1 MKKMIRYLR
10 RQQKIFAPGRELRL
24 DYDTTMQIDED
35 IQLII
40 MSGKAKDP
48 IGAARLL
55 DEYKVETAAELI
67 PLLPKR
73 KRPSIKARLLRW
85 VQRLLGLYPTDPTL
99 ESLKRRDEM
108 PKQHGVTLT
117 RLR

>member
-10 RQQKIFAPGRELRL
+10 KQQRIFAPGRELRL
-24 DYDTTMQIDED
+24 DYDTTMQLDQD

-48 IGAARLL
+48 IGAQRLM
-55 DEYKVETAAELI
+55 EAYKVETAAELI

-73 KRPSIKARLLRW
+73 KRPTIKARLLSW
-85 VQRLLGLYPTDPTL
+85 VQRLLGLHATDPAL
-99 ESLKRRDEM
+99 LHRRDSIK
-108 PKQHGVTLT
+108 PYSQGVRVT